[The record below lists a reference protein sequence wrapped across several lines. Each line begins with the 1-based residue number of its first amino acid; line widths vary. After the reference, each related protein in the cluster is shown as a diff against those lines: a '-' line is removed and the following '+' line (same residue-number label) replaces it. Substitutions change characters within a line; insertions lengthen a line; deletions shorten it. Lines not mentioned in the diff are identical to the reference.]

1 MRETTQPIAVTFPGA
16 TARTGIAR
24 TRLYELV
31 GAGVL
36 DARKAG
42 RRTLIMTES
51 LDRYVA
57 SLPPASIRAP
67 RQVAV
72 A

>member
-1 MRETTQPIAVTFPGA
+1 MRDTMQPIAVTFPGA
-16 TARTGIAR
+16 TSRTGIAR
-24 TRLYELV
+24 TKLYELV

-36 DARKAG
+36 EARKCG
-42 RRTLIMTES
+42 RRTLILTDS

-67 RQVAV
+67 GQKSA